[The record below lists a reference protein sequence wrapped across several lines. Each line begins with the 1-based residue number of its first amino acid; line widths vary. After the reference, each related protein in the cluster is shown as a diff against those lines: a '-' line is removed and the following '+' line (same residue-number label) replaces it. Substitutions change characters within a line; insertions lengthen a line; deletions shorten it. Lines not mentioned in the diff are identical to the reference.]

1 MEGSSRNPE
10 KRREKIYQAARELF
24 FKKGYRE
31 TTMSQIAAHA
41 GYSKRAVYLG
51 HKNKDDLFV
60 SIAADGLELLLSQL
74 EKIPRGVLPVPEYIA
89 RYMEII
95 AIFSCEYPEYFR
107 MFTVDV
113 SAAMLVNASTATRQ
127 RAAEIETAGLRL
139 IAVEIEAAVNQNRMP
154 RTDPWEAAGVLIGSV
169 VGIIQLSM
177 GGSQIIFEQK
187 ALVDKVKKTSE
198 LICKGLLQD

>member
-1 MEGSSRNPE
+1 MNLTRNPE
-10 KRREKIYQAARELF
+10 KRKLRIYRAARELF
-24 FKKGYRE
+24 FTKGYRE
-31 TTMSQIAAHA
+31 TTMAQIAVHA
-41 GYSKRAVYLG
+41 GYSKRSVYLG
-51 HKNKDDLFV
+51 HKNKDDLFI

-74 EKIPRGVLPVPEYIA
+74 EEIPKDTLPVAQYIE

-95 AIFSCEYPEYFR
+95 AVFSCEHPEYFR

-113 SAAMLVNASTATRQ
+113 SAAMLTNASAETQQ

-139 IAVEIEAAVNQNRMP
+139 LASEIETAVKKRQMP
-154 RTDPWEAAGVLIGSV
+154 HTDPWEAAGILIGSV

-187 ALVDKVKKTSE
+187 ALVEKVKKTGN

>member
-1 MEGSSRNPE
+1 MTGPRDPE
-10 KRREKIYQAARELF
+10 KRKERIYRAARELF

-31 TTMSQIAAHA
+31 TTMAQIAVHA
-41 GYSKRAVYLG
+41 GYSKRSVYLG

-60 SIAADGLELLLSQL
+60 SIAADGLSLLLSQL
-74 EKIPRGVLPVPEYIA
+74 EQLPRGALDVAEYIE

-95 AIFSCEYPEYFR
+95 AVFSCEQPEYFR

-113 SAAMLVNASTATRQ
+113 SAAMLLNASTATQQ
-127 RAAEIETAGLRL
+127 RAAEIETAGLQL
-139 IAVEIEAAVNQNRMP
+139 LASEIETAVNKRLMP
-154 RTDPWEAAGVLIGSV
+154 RTDPWEAAGILIGSV

-187 ALVDKVKKTSE
+187 ALVEKVKKTSD